1 MQDIKP
7 DEFEEIFDLVASKG
21 KVWIQPDGTRVNL
34 NPGDKF
40 KARGADVKR
49 IELTKM
55 GHRDP
60 KTAKEQAS
68 YFAGQVSN
76 REAEAQGDAPAT

>member
-1 MQDIKP
+1 MEDIKP
-7 DEFEEIFDLVASKG
+7 DQFEEMFDMVASKG

-34 NPGDKF
+34 EPGDKF
-40 KARGADVKR
+40 KVKGLDVKR

-60 KTAKEQAS
+60 KKAKEQAA
-68 YFAGQVSN
+68 YFAGQASN
-76 REAEAQGDAPAT
+76 READAQGEAPAE